1 MTSDRLVAWLR
12 ISAVSSIST
21 ANVDLPSMMRSA
33 APIRVMMRSIGV
45 RRADWTGTL
54 QPTCARIAR
63 LHALRRSV
71 DLPPAEKNREKKRK
85 QKQMRPNADC
95 GACLRAD
102 NLSLLGSAGA
112 DPCWGLESEVVK

>member
-33 APIRVMMRSIGV
+33 APIRVMMQSIGV
-45 RRADWTGTL
+45 RRADWTGTS

-63 LHALRRSV
+63 QHALRRSV
-71 DLPPAEKNREKKRK
+71 DLPPAENNREKKA
-85 QKQMRPNADC
+85 QAEADETQC
-95 GACLRAD
+95 GLRR
-102 NLSLLGSAGA
+102 LS
-112 DPCWGLESEVVK
+112 PR